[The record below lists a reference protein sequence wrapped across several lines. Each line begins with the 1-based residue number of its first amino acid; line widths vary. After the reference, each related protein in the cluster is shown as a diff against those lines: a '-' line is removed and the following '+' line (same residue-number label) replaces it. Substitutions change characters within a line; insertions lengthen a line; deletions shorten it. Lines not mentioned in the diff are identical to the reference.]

1 MMRRN
6 VYMPR
11 GDMRDMRRGSR
22 RGAMRGSGRR
32 DMTMGYYGMEEDGR
46 RGVKGTGMYGIGGSK
61 HRGRKRDYM
70 ESETDYARTRESGRG
85 VDRNDYGYE
94 YEEDDERDYG
104 YGEDY
109 DYDYGYD
116 YADMPKLTKRDI
128 MEWKR
133 ELVNADGTKG
143 EHFKMEH
150 IMKAAKDMGIRFHEY
165 DEKELC
171 LTVNMLYSDYCEVL
185 KPFISPDKELY
196 VYVAM
201 GKAFL
206 EDEDAPEG
214 SEKLAL
220 YYHCVVNAE

>member
-1 MMRRN
+1 MTDYQRRRLMSN
-6 VYMPR
+6 RKDYT
-11 GDMRDMRRGSR
+11 SR
-22 RGAMRGSGRR
+22 RRLYPNYMGEDMNEMRKSRTANGQYRR
-32 DMTMGYYGMEEDGR
+32 RKDYYDNETE
-46 RGVKGTGMYGIGGSK
+46 Y
-61 HRGRKRDYM
+61 RKP
-70 ESETDYARTRESGRG
+70 
-85 VDRNDYGYE
+85 NDYEHDYE
-94 YEEDDERDYG
+94 YEEEYEG
-104 YGEDY
+104 NHPFVIEGEM
-109 DYDYGYD
+109 GFD
-116 YADMPKLTKRDI
+116 YAEMSKLSKRDI
-128 MEWKR
+128 MEWKHN
-133 ELVNADGTKG
+133 LVNADGSRG
-143 EHFKMEH
+143 EHFKFDY

-196 VYVAM
+196 VYVAL